1 MAPDLKSLRFVTLA
15 AIALVASQSYAD
27 TSLTPHKA
35 QYKVKISLLAGQLNT
50 QLSTTADG
58 YIATHSI
65 KATGLAR
72 MIARGEIKESSQFGR
87 ISTGIR
93 PEKFESNDT
102 LTRDK
107 IRASIRFDWA
117 AGTASGTVNDE
128 DFSSSMDDIAYD
140 RVSIQY
146 ELMSDLMNGK
156 TSKNYI
162 LFDVDEL
169 KTIEV
174 RHIGVRTVKV
184 PAGEYEAIGL
194 EHQAVGSKR
203 ITTMWCVQEL
213 DYLPVIIEQHRK
225 GALKMRA
232 VLSSYS
238 PVNTLGATR
247 SPQSRAVDT
256 KTSSL

>member
-1 MAPDLKSLRFVTLA
+1 MAPGHILRSFVTIAVLALA
-15 AIALVASQSYAD
+15 ASQAYAE
-27 TSLTPHKA
+27 TALTPHKA
-35 QYKVKISLLAGQLNT
+35 EYKVKISVFGGQLNT
-50 QLSTTADG
+50 QLSTTPNG
-58 YIATHSI
+58 YVATHSI
-65 KATGLAR
+65 KTTGMAR
-72 MIARGEIKESSQFGR
+72 MLSRGEINESSRFDR

-107 IRASIRFDWA
+107 TQASIQFDWV

-128 DFSSSMDDIAYD
+128 DFQSAMDELAYD

-146 ELMSDLMNGK
+146 ELMSDLMNGM
-156 TSKNYI
+156 TSENYV

-174 RHIGVRTVKV
+174 RNIGARTVKV

-194 EHQAVGSKR
+194 QHQAVGSKR

-225 GALKMRA
+225 GDLKMRA

-238 PVNTLGATR
+238 PIE
-247 SPQSRAVDT
+247 S
-256 KTSSL
+256 

>member
-1 MAPDLKSLRFVTLA
+1 MASELKMLRFITLA
-15 AIALVASQSYAD
+15 ALALLASPAYAD

-35 QYKVKISLLAGQLNT
+35 QYKVKISVMGGQLNT
-50 QLSTTADG
+50 QLASTTEG
-58 YIATHSI
+58 YVATHSI
-65 KATGLAR
+65 KATGVAR
-72 MIARGEIKESSQFGR
+72 MFARGEINESSRFNR
-87 ISTGIR
+87 VPTGIR
-93 PEKFESNDT
+93 PETFESNDT

-107 IRASIRFDWA
+107 IRASIQFDWA

-128 DFSSSMDDIAYD
+128 DFNSTMDDLAYD

-146 ELMSDLMNGK
+146 ELMSDLMTGE
-156 TSKNYI
+156 TSKYYV

-174 RHIGVRTVKV
+174 RSIGTRTVKV

-203 ITTMWCVQEL
+203 ITTMWCVQQL

-225 GALKMRA
+225 GDLKMRA
-232 VLSSYS
+232 VLISYS
-238 PVNTLGATR
+238 PI
-247 SPQSRAVDT
+247 
-256 KTSSL
+256 KT

>member
-1 MAPDLKSLRFVTLA
+1 MAPGFKSLRFVTLA
-15 AIALVASQSYAD
+15 AIALTASQAYAD
-27 TSLTPHKA
+27 TALTPHKA
-35 QYKVKISLLAGQLNT
+35 QYKVKISIFGGQLNT
-50 QLSTTADG
+50 QLSTTTDG
-58 YIATHSI
+58 YVATHSI
-65 KATGLAR
+65 KTTGMAR
-72 MIARGEIKESSQFGR
+72 IFARGEIKESSRFGR

-93 PEKFESNDT
+93 PETFESNDT
-102 LTRDK
+102 LTPDK

-117 AGTASGTVNDE
+117 AGTASGTVNDK
-128 DFSSSMDDIAYD
+128 DFRSTMDDIAYD

-156 TSKNYI
+156 PSKNYV
-162 LFDVDEL
+162 LFDIDKL

-174 RHIGVRTVKV
+174 RQIGTRTVKV

-225 GALKMRA
+225 GDLKMRA

-238 PVNTLGATR
+238 PA
-247 SPQSRAVDT
+247 
-256 KTSSL
+256 KT